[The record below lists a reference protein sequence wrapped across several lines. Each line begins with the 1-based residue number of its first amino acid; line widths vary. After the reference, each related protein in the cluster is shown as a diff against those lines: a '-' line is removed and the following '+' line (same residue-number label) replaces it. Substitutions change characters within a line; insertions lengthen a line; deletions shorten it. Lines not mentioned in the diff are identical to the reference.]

1 MAARVLVVED
11 DEATRGALRAL
22 LDDAGY
28 VCDEVGDGE
37 RAVAVM
43 RDARF
48 DLVLLDLGLP
58 GMSGAEVHRKLGQD
72 PRQRFLPNVLLTLPS
87 DIQAKLAVAVMRD
100 ARFDLV
106 LLDLGLPGMSG
117 AEVHRQLRQDP
128 RTRFLPIVILTAHS
142 DRQAKL
148 AELEAGAEDFIIKP
162 YDADELLARVG
173 AAVRR
178 WSGMRNV
185 NPLSGLPGN
194 PTITEEL
201 ETRLARGEHF
211 ALLYVDIDRFKE
223 FNDHYGFTRGD
234 RVITMLA
241 EILIH
246 AAGADQRFVGH
257 IGGDDFVL
265 LARAEE
271 AEALAEQITTRFDA
285 SIRALY
291 DADDRARGWIEA
303 HDRRGRLRRTPFA
316 TVSIGVVNGP
326 PGRFSGATAA
336 ARAAAEVKEV
346 AKRRPGSA
354 WVVDRRES

>member
-1 MAARVLVVED
+1 MAPRVLVVED

-28 VCDEVGDGE
+28 RCDEASNGE
-37 RAVAVM
+37 RAVAAM

-58 GMSGAEVHRKLGQD
+58 GMSGADLHR
-72 PRQRFLPNVLLTLPS
+72 
-87 DIQAKLAVAVMRD
+87 
-100 ARFDLV
+100 
-106 LLDLGLPGMSG
+106 
-117 AEVHRQLRQDP
+117 ELRRDP
-128 RTRFLPIVILTAHS
+128 RTRFLPIVFLTAES
-142 DRQAKL
+142 DRQVKL
-148 AELEAGAEDFIIKP
+148 EQLEAGAEDFITKP

-178 WSGMRNV
+178 WSGMRAV

-194 PTITEEL
+194 PTITEEI
-201 ETRLARGEHF
+201 ESRLARGEHF

-234 RVITMLA
+234 RVITMLG
-241 EILIH
+241 EVLIC
-246 AAGADQRFVGH
+246 AAGAGQRFVGH

-265 LARAEE
+265 LARVEE
-271 AEALAEQITTRFDA
+271 AEELAELITGRFDDA
-285 SIRALY
+285 IRHLY
-291 DADDRARGWIEA
+291 DPEDRARGWIEA

-316 TVSIGVVNGP
+316 TVSIGIVNVP
-326 PGRFSGATAA
+326 PGRFDGATAA

-346 AKRRPGSA
+346 AKRQPGSA
-354 WVVDRRES
+354 WAVDRRRS